1 MLLLAASS
9 AIVLPLLLLALFKMS
24 AKYAMSLAALA
35 VTIIALTI
43 WGMSPLAVGASA
55 LQGTHRAVTIIWILI
70 GAVTLLHTVQRTG
83 AVERIRA
90 GFMSIT
96 EDMRIQ
102 VVIVGFAFLSLIE
115 GASGFGTPAVVVAPL
130 LIALGFRPVVAAS
143 IALIS
148 DTVACTFGAVGT
160 PLIVGLENVSTY
172 SPELV
177 GEVARL
183 ITVFDLVIGS
193 VLPLALVYV
202 LVMWFAKDKHLRSW
216 RHVRAV
222 APWALMVGVA
232 YSVTA
237 FMVVRVLGVEFA
249 AIIAGSTALVVS
261 IVSAKYRLLLPLQKA
276 WRDDHS
282 GSAVEPRGQCI
293 PDSKASMTL
302 LQAWSPYL
310 LIVALLL
317 VSRIVVPIRDLL
329 LMHIDLSWSNI
340 LGFESINSAWQI
352 LYSPGTVLL
361 LAALL
366 ASLVQS
372 RSATAVMCSIR
383 SSLAVAVGATFALLP
398 TLVMV
403 QVFTNSGINT
413 SGLQAMPVLIGE
425 ALAGVAGES
434 WLFVAP
440 LLGGLGAFIAGS
452 ATVSNLTMASVQEGA
467 AASANLPLVLVL
479 AMQVLGAVAGNIIA
493 IHNVV
498 AAAAVV
504 GLTRRE
510 GYIIRRVLPA
520 AAIYVAAVT
529 CLGYLYLIVSRL

>member
-9 AIVLPLLLLALFKMS
+9 AIILPLLLLALFKMS
-24 AKYAMSLAALA
+24 AKYAMSLAALVLA
-35 VTIIALTI
+35 MIALAM
-43 WGMSPLAVGASA
+43 WDMSPLAVGASA
-55 LQGTHRAVTIIWILI
+55 LQGVHRAVTIIWILI
-70 GAVTLLHTVQRTG
+70 GALALLHTVQRTG
-83 AVERIRA
+83 AVERIRE
-90 GFMSIT
+90 GFMTIT
-96 EDMRIQ
+96 EDMRLQ
-102 VVIVGFAFLSLIE
+102 AVIVGFAFLSLIE

-143 IALIS
+143 VALIS

-177 GEVARL
+177 NEVARL
-183 ITVFDLVIGS
+183 ITVFDLMIGS

-202 LVMWFAKDKHLRSW
+202 LVMWFAKDKHLRNW
-216 RHVRAV
+216 QHVCAV
-222 APWALMVGVA
+222 APWALMVGVV
-232 YSVTA
+232 YSVTS
-237 FMVVRVLGVEFA
+237 FIVVRLLGVEFA
-249 AIIAGSTALVVS
+249 AIIAGSVALVAS
-261 IVSAKYRLLLPLQKA
+261 IASAKYRLLLPHQEV

-282 GSAVEPRGQCI
+282 GATGASRAQRTS
-293 PDSKASMTL
+293 DSKASMTL

-310 LIVALLL
+310 FIVVLLL
-317 VSRIVVPIRDLL
+317 ISRTVMPIRDFLL
-329 LMHIDLSWSNI
+329 IHIDLSWSNI
-340 LGFESINSAWQI
+340 LGFESISSAWQI
-352 LYSPGTVLL
+352 LYSPGTILL

-372 RSATAVMCSIR
+372 RSTTAVMRSLR
-383 SSLAVAVGATFALLP
+383 SSLVVAVGAALALVP

-403 QVFTNSGINT
+403 QIFTNSGINT
-413 SGLQAMPVLIGE
+413 SGLQSMPVLIGE

-467 AASANLPLVLVL
+467 GASADLPLVLVL

-504 GLTRRE
+504 GLAHRE

-529 CLGYLYLIVSRL
+529 CLGYLYFIVSRL